1 MKSVRII
8 IFAKAPV
15 AGLAKTRLIPALGE
29 QGAANLAKKL
39 LQHTVMQAHCTD
51 VGIVELCVTPSLH
64 HEVWN
69 ELSIPK
75 SIEWSEQG
83 EGDLGARMASA
94 ASLANL
100 RGESVLLIGTDCPS
114 LTADVL
120 RRAVHALDTHDS
132 VLVPAFDGGYVL
144 LGLNKFD
151 PSLFFNM
158 TWSVNTVAQE
168 TRRRIHDLAWSLKL
182 LNMLHDIDNPE
193 DLQQLPVSCEW
204 DLHDSAS

>member
-158 TWSVNTVAQE
+158 TWSVNSVAQE
-168 TRRRIHDLAWSLKL
+168 TSRRIHDLTWSLKL

>member
-15 AGLAKTRLIPALGE
+15 AGFAKTRLIPALGE

-39 LQHTVMQAHCTD
+39 LQHTVVQAHCAD

-69 ELSIPK
+69 ELSIPT
-75 SIEWSEQG
+75 SIKWSEQG
-83 EGDLGARMASA
+83 EGDLGTRMATAVSP
-94 ASLANL
+94 ANL
-100 RGESVLLIGTDCPS
+100 RGETVLLIGTDCPS
-114 LTADVL
+114 LTSDVL

-144 LGLNKFD
+144 LGINKFD
-151 PSLFFNM
+151 PSLFSNM
-158 TWSVNTVAQE
+158 TWSVDTVAQE
-168 TRRRIHDLAWSLKL
+168 TGRRIHDLGWSLKL

-193 DLQQLPVSCEW
+193 DLQQLPVSWNW
-204 DLHDSAS
+204 D